1 MEAWQV
7 HVKKDSLHLP
17 RCSYTTGLVAAWKT
31 NDGCCVI
38 VSEYIALL
46 CAIGFQ
52 IFSLEPAYQ
61 FLLPVFC
68 PYCEAVLLEA
78 VFLIKM
84 MFDVNE
90 TVDILC
96 WILVAKRLEDT
107 ESYDGVSPPAPRTI
121 NCKGKI
127 LSILFFV
134 LPKVAMEIFLIR
146 MGTHIIIWTEEG
158 ALLIRFL
165 CVIFASEL
173 DELAYNSLSSQ
184 LFGRTCIRLKAVT
197 IETGAGRKVYA
208 LLSLICKLLL
218 GGVAWIWIRWQLQ
231 VACKDE

>member
-31 NDGCCVI
+31 NDGCCWVMTPTLFFHILSNLNAEKCAADPSKLYMLEYNMLERQFLIGMVRPDHRPGCVI

-68 PYCEAVLLEA
+68 PYCEAVLLQA

-90 TVDILC
+90 AR
-96 WILVAKRLEDT
+96 WK
-107 ESYDGVSPPAPRTI
+107 VSTFS
-121 NCKGKI
+121 
-127 LSILFFV
+127 SI
-134 LPKVAMEIFLIR
+134 
-146 MGTHIIIWTEEG
+146 
-158 ALLIRFL
+158 
-165 CVIFASEL
+165 C
-173 DELAYNSLSSQ
+173 
-184 LFGRTCIRLKAVT
+184 
-197 IETGAGRKVYA
+197 
-208 LLSLICKLLL
+208 
-218 GGVAWIWIRWQLQ
+218 
-231 VACKDE
+231 

>member
-1 MEAWQV
+1 MLKNTPVTQV
-7 HVKKDSLHLP
+7 NYICWNMLERQFDHRP
-17 RCSYTTGLVAAWKT
+17 G
-31 NDGCCVI
+31 CVI

-46 CAIGFQ
+46 CAIGLQ

-90 TVDILC
+90 ARWKVSTFFSICQLCSWYVLFSAPAWDDDPNWCSISWGDPTTNQETIDILC
-96 WILVAKRLEDT
+96 WILVAKRLEDM

-134 LPKVAMEIFLIR
+134 LPKVAWAYLIRITKKKDEWKTRKYISIFLRI
-146 MGTHIIIWTEEG
+146 
-158 ALLIRFL
+158 
-165 CVIFASEL
+165 
-173 DELAYNSLSSQ
+173 SSKM
-184 LFGRTCIRLKAVT
+184 F
-197 IETGAGRKVYA
+197 
-208 LLSLICKLLL
+208 
-218 GGVAWIWIRWQLQ
+218 
-231 VACKDE
+231 